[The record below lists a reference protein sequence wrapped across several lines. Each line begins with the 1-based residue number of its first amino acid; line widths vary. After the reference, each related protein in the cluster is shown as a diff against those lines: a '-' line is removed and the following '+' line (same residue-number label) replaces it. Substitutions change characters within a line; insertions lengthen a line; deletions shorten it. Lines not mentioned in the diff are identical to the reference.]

1 VGGDSG
7 WALFHP
13 ATPTA
18 ARLQRGRRQMIL
30 KMLSGVRVLGLRWN
44 NTKDFQI
51 IAKEIGLREPE
62 AIGSSYFRRVKL
74 RLVI

>member
-1 VGGDSG
+1 MGGDSG

-18 ARLQRGRRQMIL
+18 APPPARATSEMIL

-44 NTKDFQI
+44 NPKDFQI
-51 IAKEIGLREPE
+51 IRQGDRPARSLKP
-62 AIGSSYFRRVKL
+62 
-74 RLVI
+74 